1 MLEKI
6 GEKHEFKINITMIL
20 RNEQSKMTIKALVFM
35 TEMAKYNNS
44 IKRVRI
50 PKEITDVTQHSDKI
64 ITLRYDTLITYHD
77 IQYYLG
83 AWYVLYEGNSICKI
97 HC

>member
-64 ITLRYDTLITYHD
+64 ITLRYDTLINYHD